1 MFEMIKEGS
10 FVKVGGRK
18 MFVIDSGNYGN
29 ATLTFEKIDGVSKGR
44 PLHKDNTSVSIN
56 YYPSEIH
63 GIDWFRVIDSTA
75 KVLLFKVEYEYKM
88 SDGSDPW
95 TEIVKTCREGRKNGL
110 SSFEVSKIVSDRM
123 VRKAV
128 SVKFLRYEPS
138 EYYYH
143 VMECRYPEKVSEVNA
158 MLPEKYLSHI
168 ESLRI
173 QDQAMSAACEREGSA
188 RFTYGT

>member
-10 FVKVGGRK
+10 FVEIGGRK
-18 MFVIDSGNYGN
+18 MFVIDTGNYGN

-44 PLHKDNTSVSIN
+44 PLHRDNTSVSIN

-63 GIDWFRVIDSTA
+63 GIDWFRAIDSNA

-95 TEIVKTCREGRKNGL
+95 TEIVKACREGRKNGL

-143 VMECRYPEKVSEVNA
+143 VMECRYPKKVSEVNA